1 MKMMIAYH
9 NRSCVTGR
17 LLRQILNIPRKR
29 TQKRANLS
37 VLLRWGNSESFPTS
51 RVQLELNTAEAV
63 SNASNK
69 LRMMQ
74 LLKENNIS
82 MPEFTTT
89 LDNIESMK
97 DESGNYYIRS
107 KQGVVRYGNDFN
119 PITDSY
125 ASKPIP
131 NKRREYRVHVFNGK
145 IVAIYE
151 KIPHGRGEENF
162 SQPALFKSF
171 NCHFSLSDPSI
182 SRCNETGQQLAI
194 DAVRSL
200 GLLFGGVDV
209 IRDKDGNFF
218 CCEVNSAPGLNENN
232 AQRWIAHIKE
242 YINENIP
249 DTRGN

>member
-17 LLRQILNIPRKR
+17 LLRQILNVQRKR

-37 VLLRWGNSESFPTS
+37 VLLRWGSSETFPTS
-51 RVQLELNTAEAV
+51 RVQLELNTAQAV

-89 LDNIESMK
+89 SDNIESMK
-97 DESGNYYIRS
+97 DETGNYYIRS

-119 PITDSY
+119 PTTDSY
-125 ASKPIP
+125 ASKPIV

-145 IVAIYE
+145 IVAIFE
-151 KIPHGRGEENF
+151 KIPHGSGEENF
-162 SQPALFKSF
+162 NQPALFKSF
-171 NCHFSLSDPSI
+171 NCRFSLSDPTI
-182 SRCNETGQQLAI
+182 SRCNEVGQQLAI
-194 DAVRSL
+194 DAIKAV
-200 GLLFGGVDV
+200 GLLFGGVDI

-218 CCEVNSAPGLNENN
+218 CCETNSAPGLSENSI
-232 AQRWIAHIKE
+232 QRWIPHIKD
-242 YINENIP
+242 YIDENL
-249 DTRGN
+249 R